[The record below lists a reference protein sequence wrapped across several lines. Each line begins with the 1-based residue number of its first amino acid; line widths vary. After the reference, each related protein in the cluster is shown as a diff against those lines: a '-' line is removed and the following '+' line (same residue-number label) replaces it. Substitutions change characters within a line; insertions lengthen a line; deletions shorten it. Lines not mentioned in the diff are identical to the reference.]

1 VSRRSPTT
9 VVAAA
14 VVVWLEALGVAG
26 FAIAEIISLDPDR
39 PSVALTSGAFFLIY
53 AAGLAFAGRGLL
65 RLQTWSRS
73 VIVMAQVFQLAVA
86 LSFRGG
92 DTTVVSWVLGVPGLL
107 VLALVLSPP
116 TTEALFGDRDED
128 GEDTT
133 RREPT

>member
-1 VSRRSPTT
+1 VSRRSPVTV

-14 VVVWLEALGVAG
+14 IVFLEALGVAG
-26 FAIAEIISLDPDR
+26 FGIAEIVSLDPDR

-73 VIVMAQVFQLAVA
+73 IIVVAQVFHLAVGW
-86 LSFRGG
+86 SFRGG
-92 DTTVVSWVLGVPGLL
+92 DTTVVSWVLGVPALV
-107 VLALVLSPP
+107 VLALVFSPS
-116 TTEALFGDRDED
+116 TTQALFGDRGED
-128 GEDTT
+128 GEDT